1 MAITAAQVKELR
13 ARTGAGMMDCKKALQ
28 EAGGD
33 MEKAIEILRKKGIAK
48 AAKKAD
54 RIASEGTIA
63 VEVAPDG
70 RCGTIV
76 EVNSETDFVAKNEEF
91 QELVNRVKS
100 HIATSG
106 VETVE
111 ALYESTIDGVTFE
124 EYMKAQIAKIGE
136 NIVVRRFDR
145 ICVQEGPGLVSG
157 YLHMGGKIGVIVAA
171 ACDKEETCQQIQ
183 GILRDIAMHIAAM
196 NPRYLDAESIPAE
209 VIEKE
214 KEIARAQLEKEG
226 KPANIIE
233 KIIPGKIKK
242 FIEENTLLGQKFV
255 KDDKKSVQQA
265 LEEAAK
271 AAGGSAKIVGFV
283 RYELGEGIE
292 KKQEDFAAEVAA
304 QMK

>member
-13 ARTGAGMMDCKKALQ
+13 ERTGAGMMDCKKALQ

-33 MEKAIEILRKKGIAK
+33 MDKAIEILRKKGIAK

-54 RIASEGTIA
+54 RVASEGTIA
-63 VEVAPDG
+63 VEVSPDNK
-70 RCGTIV
+70 CATIV
-76 EVNSETDFVAKNEEF
+76 EVNSETDFVAKNENF
-91 QELVNRVKS
+91 KALVDKVKG
-100 HIATSG
+100 HIATS
-106 VETVE
+106 TVE
-111 ALYESTIDGVTFE
+111 SVEELYKSTIDGATFE
-124 EYMKAQIAKIGE
+124 EYMKAEIAKIGE

-145 ICVQEGPGLVSG
+145 ICVEGNGIVSG

-171 ACDKEETCQQIQ
+171 VCDKEEVCGAIKD
-183 GILRDIAMHIAAM
+183 LLKDIAMHIAAM
-196 NPRYLDAESIPAE
+196 NPKYLDESSIPQE

-214 KEIARAQLEKEG
+214 KEIAAAQLEKEG

-255 KDDKKSVQQA
+255 KDDKKSVKQV
-265 LEEAAK
+265 LDEAAK
-271 AAGGSAKIVGFV
+271 AAGGEAKIVRFV

>member
-1 MAITAAQVKELR
+1 MAVTAAQVKELR
-13 ARTGAGMMDCKKALQ
+13 ERTGAGMMDCKKALQ
-28 EAGGD
+28 EANGD

-54 RIASEGTIA
+54 RVASEGTIA
-63 VEVAPDG
+63 VEIDADG
-70 RCGTIV
+70 KCASIV
-76 EVNSETDFVAKNEEF
+76 EVNSETDFVAKNENF
-91 QELVNRVKS
+91 QGLVERIKGQIAAKQVESVEELYRS
-100 HIATSG
+100 
-106 VETVE
+106 E
-111 ALYESTIDGVTFE
+111 IDGVLFE

-136 NIVVRRFDR
+136 NIVVRRLDR
-145 ICVQEGPGLVSG
+145 ICVDGPGIVSG

-171 ACDKEETCQQIQ
+171 ACDREETCDSIKD
-183 GILRDIAMHIAAM
+183 LLKDIAMHIAAM
-196 NPRYLDAESIPAE
+196 NPRYLDESSIPQE

-242 FIEENTLLGQKFV
+242 FVEENTLLGQKFV
-255 KDDKKSVQQA
+255 KDDKKSVQQV
-265 LEEAAK
+265 LQEAAK
-271 AAGGSAKIVGFV
+271 AAGGEVKIIGFV

>member
-13 ARTGAGMMDCKKALQ
+13 ERTGAGMMDCKKALQ

-54 RIASEGTIA
+54 RVASEGTIA
-63 VEVAPDG
+63 VEVSEDG
-70 RCGTIV
+70 KCATIV
-76 EVNSETDFVAKNEEF
+76 EVNSETDFVAKNENF
-91 QELVNRVKS
+91 KALVEKVKG
-100 HIATSG
+100 HIAASE
-106 VETVE
+106 VKTVE
-111 ALYESTIDGVTFE
+111 ELYATTIDGVTFE
-124 EYMKAQIAKIGE
+124 EYMKEEIAKIGE

-145 ICVQEGPGLVSG
+145 ICVDGPGAVAG

-171 ACDKEETCQQIQ
+171 ACDSEKTCEAIRP
-183 GILRDIAMHIAAM
+183 LLKDIAMHIAAM
-196 NPRYLDAESIPAE
+196 NPKYLDEAAIPAD

-214 KEIARAQLEKEG
+214 KEIAAAQLEKEG

-242 FIEENTLLGQKFV
+242 FVEENTLLGQKFV
-255 KDDKKSVQQA
+255 KDDKKSVQQI

-271 AAGGSAKIVGFV
+271 AVGGTAKIIKFV

-292 KKQEDFAAEVAA
+292 KKQDDFAAEVAA